1 MEKLFKEEIGVKA
14 EWIFEYEDG
23 RIEGP
28 FSNSFPADGLTMVA
42 ELLSGASSPYLVVGD
57 DIAEGYAITEAYRKP
72 VSVVTQSGA
81 VVRFRTQ
88 LLQSEC
94 NGDHQKACIY
104 LYAADSSGT
113 GRMLNM
119 LRRAWS
125 KADSILL
132 TVECR
137 ITVQEVTS

>member
-1 MEKLFKEEIGVKA
+1 MFTDQFKVKG
-14 EWIFEYEDG
+14 EWFFEYEDG
-23 RIEGP
+23 TREGP
-28 FSNSFPADGLTMVA
+28 FFNSFPADGLTMIA
-42 ELLSGASSPYLVVGD
+42 ELLSGASSPYLIAGD
-57 DIAEGYAITEAYRKP
+57 DTAEGYEITEVYRKP

-104 LYAADSSGT
+104 LYAADSAGT